1 MEKTVDFNYII
12 SDYNTMVKREENIM
26 LENFINTVI
35 SKASELARSM
45 DDGMISLNQLDAI
58 IRSTNEYTDI
68 HFHTLEDAVMEV
80 ETILENQGRL
90 GD

>member
-1 MEKTVDFNYII
+1 MFEDF
-12 SDYNTMVKREENIM
+12 V
-26 LENFINTVI
+26 NTVV
-35 SKASELARSM
+35 SKAQAIARSM

-80 ETILENQGRL
+80 ETILENQNRL
-90 GD
+90 GV